1 MPNRQNPPARDGVSS
16 PDQEPREPSETPAD
30 TGRPGTADDELPPLE
45 IHELVNESEAR
56 RLDQFL
62 AEHLEG
68 HSRSY
73 LQKLISSGCVELDPA
88 PAKPLKASLKLAA
101 GTRVRVKVPPPRKIS
116 LEPVA
121 LPIQF
126 LHEDDHLA
134 VIDKPAGLTVHPGP
148 HLEEPT
154 LVNALLHWI
163 DDLSGIGGVER
174 PGIVHRLDRETSGVL
189 IVAKNDLAHQGL
201 SAQFKKR
208 TVRKTYLAVSRG
220 EVRHSEGTLDGP
232 IERSRSHSKKMVI
245 AAADEGREARTD
257 YKVKESYDGYCL
269 IECHPHTGRTHQIR
283 VHLASIRLPIAC
295 DKLYGRE
302 KAIYPSTLRGEKKE
316 PGELPVMERHA
327 LHAQN
332 IRFTHPATSK
342 EMSFS
347 ASLPDDMGSLLKN
360 LRKYRPRGS
369 ISGD

>member
-1 MPNRQNPPARDGVSS
+1 MSS
-16 PDQEPREPSETPAD
+16 PDQEPREPIDAPGKPVDS
-30 TGRPGTADDELPPLE
+30 GCCGTADDKLLPPKV
-45 IHELVNESEAR
+45 HELVNENEAR

-62 AEHLEG
+62 CEHLQDY
-68 HSRSY
+68 SRSY
-73 LQKLISSGCVELDPA
+73 LQKLIASDCVKLDPA
-88 PAKPLKASLKLAA
+88 PGKPIKASLKLAV
-101 GTRVRVKVPPPRKIS
+101 GTRVRIEVPPPRKIS
-116 LEPVA
+116 LKPVP

-201 SAQFKKR
+201 SDQFKKR
-208 TVRKTYLAVSRG
+208 TVKKTYLAVSRG
-220 EVRHSEGTLDGP
+220 ELRRSEGTLDGP
-232 IERSRSHSKKMVI
+232 IGRSRSHSKKMII
-245 AAADEGREARTD
+245 AAEGEGREARTD
-257 YKVKESYDGYCL
+257 YMVREVYEGYSL

-302 KAIYPSTLRGEKKE
+302 KAIHASSLRGEKKE

-327 LHAQN
+327 LHAAK
-332 IRFTHPATSK
+332 ICFTHPATSE
-342 EMSFS
+342 EMNFS
-347 ASLPDDMGSLLKN
+347 APLPDDMSSLLEN
-360 LRKYRPRGS
+360 LRKYCSRGPNS
-369 ISGD
+369 TD